1 MRPRTKPDQ
10 SAGISCAQARES
22 ARRVLAEQDAPPTLV
37 ADVLTVVSELV
48 SNAVRHAGGVT
59 GFRVGVRTG
68 QVVVEVSDR
77 SALLPHLRPPSPHTP
92 GGFGWRV
99 VKTLA
104 PRSFVRSHRS
114 GKTVIAALPV
124 RRPVSPATGPAMGG

>member
-1 MRPRTKPDQ
+1 MRPHIGKPN
-10 SAGISCAQARES
+10 APTGMSCAQARDS
-22 ARRVLAEQDAPPTLV
+22 ARRILAEQDAPAPLV

-59 GFRVGVRTG
+59 DFRVTVRPG
-68 QVVVEVSDR
+68 QVVVEVSDG
-77 SALLPHLRPPSPHTP
+77 SALLPHLRPASPHTP

-104 PRSFVRSHRS
+104 PGTFVRSHRR

-124 RRPVSPATGPAMGG
+124 PTVRPPAP

>member
-1 MRPRTKPDQ
+1 MN
-10 SAGISCAQARES
+10 CAQARDT
-22 ARRVLAEQDAPPTLV
+22 ARGVLAEHDAPPDLI

-59 GFRVGVRTG
+59 GFRITARAG
-68 QVVVEVSDR
+68 QVVIEVSDR

-104 PRSFVRSHRS
+104 PSTFVRSHRD
-114 GKTVIAALPV
+114 GKTVIATLPTDPG
-124 RRPVSPATGPAMGG
+124 RPPGP

>member
-1 MRPRTKPDQ
+1 MRLRIKPDR
-10 SAGISCAQARES
+10 SAGMSCAQARES
-22 ARRVLAEQDAPPTLV
+22 ARRVLAEQDAPPPLV
-37 ADVLTVVSELV
+37 DDVLTVVSELV

-59 GFRVGVRTG
+59 GFQVTVRAG

-104 PRSFVRSHRS
+104 PSTFVRSHRS
-114 GKTVIAALPV
+114 GKSIVAALPT
-124 RRPVSPATGPAMGG
+124 R

>member
-1 MRPRTKPDQ
+1 MKPRITKPDP
-10 SAGISCAQARES
+10 SAGMSCAQARED
-22 ARRVLAEQDAPPTLV
+22 ARRVLAEQDASPPLV

-59 GFRVGVRTG
+59 GFRVSVRAG
-68 QVVVEVSDR
+68 QIVVEVSDR

-104 PRSFVRSHRS
+104 PSAFVRSHRS
-114 GKTVIAALPV
+114 GKTIIAALPA
-124 RRPVSPATGPAMGG
+124 R

>member
-1 MRPRTKPDQ
+1 MRSRSGTPKLAT
-10 SAGISCAQARES
+10 GLTCAQARES
-22 ARRVLAEQDAPPTLV
+22 ARTVLAEQDAPPRVV

-59 GFRVGVRTG
+59 GFDIAVRAG
-68 QVVVEVSDR
+68 KVVIEVSDR

-99 VKTLA
+99 VKSLA
-104 PRSFVRSHRS
+104 PSTYVRFHRQ
-114 GKTVIAALPV
+114 GKTIIATLPLQAS
-124 RRPVSPATGPAMGG
+124 RPPAF

>member
-1 MRPRTKPDQ
+1 MRPRSTKSNPPP
-10 SAGISCAQARES
+10 GTSCAQARES
-22 ARRVLAEQDAPPTLV
+22 ARRVLAEQDAPPPLV

-59 GFRVGVRTG
+59 GFQVTARAD

-77 SALLPHLRPPSPHTP
+77 SALLPHLRRHSPHTP

-104 PRSFVRSHRS
+104 PSTFVRSHRS
-114 GKTVIAALPV
+114 GKTVIAALPT
-124 RRPVSPATGPAMGG
+124 RTGRPPAP

>member
-1 MRPRTKPDQ
+1 MRPRSVAPNPPPGT
-10 SAGISCAQARES
+10 SCARARDY
-22 ARRVLAEQDAPPTLV
+22 ARRVLAEQYAPPSLV

-59 GFRVGVRTG
+59 GFRVTVRAG

-77 SALLPHLRPPSPHTP
+77 SALLPHLGPPCPHTP

-104 PRSFVRSHRS
+104 PSTFVRSHRT
-114 GKTVIAALPV
+114 GKTVVAALPTHTG
-124 RRPVSPATGPAMGG
+124 RPPAP